1 MESKRKKPVQLRRNF
16 HLLIGALGSLAYV
29 IFSWGVDGFLL
40 QQHNGSM
47 PWLKLAF
54 GFPTVLLIFLIATSI
69 SIRNNNLIIRALT
82 WIAAATILSFT
93 ISFLSFQGMEF
104 AWKTVYPNLSDQI
117 SYTLLETI
125 RGRLFV
131 IIVMS
136 NILFFIGGML
146 VESASEAM
154 FKSSGLIGWVLP
166 ILFCLAFFGGAGYVA
181 DANFNFQLR
190 DQIISVNEQISEA
203 ALMNSSQM
211 TERQERLI
219 RRFTKLNVQLDGPH
233 RLFVSN
239 FDESFT
245 QSVILIDFDGIWAS
259 CTSINGLVGNC
270 ERILN

>member
-1 MESKRKKPVQLRRNF
+1 MENKRKKLDQLRKNF
-16 HLLIGALGSLAYV
+16 TLLIGALGSLAYA
-29 IFSWGVDGFLL
+29 IFAWGVDALLL
-40 QQHNGSM
+40 QQNNGSI
-47 PWLKLAF
+47 PWLKLAL
-54 GFPTVLLIFLIATSI
+54 GFPAVLLIFLIATSI
-69 SIRNNNLIIRALT
+69 STKSNNLIIRALT
-82 WIAAATILSFT
+82 WMSAATILSFI

-104 AWKTVYPNLSDQI
+104 AWKTIYPNHADQI

-131 IIVMS
+131 IIIMS

-154 FKSSGLIGWVLP
+154 LKSSGLIGWVLP

-181 DANFNFQLR
+181 DANFNYQLR

-203 ALMNSSQM
+203 ALVNSSQM

-219 RRFTKLNVQLDGPH
+219 RRFTKLNVQLEGPH
-233 RLFVSN
+233 HLFVGS

-270 ERILN
+270 ERMIN

>member
-1 MESKRKKPVQLRRNF
+1 MEHKKKKLDQPRKKF
-16 HLLIGALGSLAYV
+16 DLLIGALGGLVYS
-29 IFSWGVDGFLL
+29 IFAWGVDGCLL

-54 GFPTVLLIFLIATSI
+54 GFPAVLLIFLIAASI
-69 SIRNNNLIIRALT
+69 STRNNNLIIRALT
-82 WIAAATILSFT
+82 WMAAATTLSFL

-104 AWKTVYPNLSDQI
+104 AWKTIYPNLTNQI

-154 FKSSGLIGWVLP
+154 IKSSGLIGWVLP

-190 DQIISVNEQISEA
+190 DQINAVNEQISEA
-203 ALMNSSQM
+203 AKLNSSQM
-211 TERQERLI
+211 TERQEKLI
-219 RRFTKLNVQLDGPH
+219 RRFTKLNVQLDSPH
-233 RLFVSN
+233 RLFVGS

-245 QSVILIDFDGIWAS
+245 QSVILIDFDGTWAS
-259 CTSINGLVGNC
+259 CTSINGVVGNC